1 MKQLILSQGDA
12 DVKGTFAATATFI
25 YFFYVLFFVFHY
37 CVVQSGVSIRPES
50 VFTTKIEV
58 SLVSPFCKFANKCI
72 I

>member
-1 MKQLILSQGDA
+1 MLRALLLPLPHL
-12 DVKGTFAATATFI
+12 FI
-25 YFFYVLFFVFHY
+25 FMFCFVFFCFFHY